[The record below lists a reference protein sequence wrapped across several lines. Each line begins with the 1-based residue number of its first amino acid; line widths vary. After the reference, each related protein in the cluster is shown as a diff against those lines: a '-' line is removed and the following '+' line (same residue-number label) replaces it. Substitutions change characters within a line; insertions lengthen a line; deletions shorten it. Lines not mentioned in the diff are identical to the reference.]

1 MKNKK
6 SKLYDSLFLSSRD
19 DIASNVAICDISMT
33 LDNSEVDKYS
43 NKLAN
48 YLKTENLS
56 KGDVVAILAEK
67 SSYSIIAVFA
77 IMKIGA
83 TFLILDK
90 EDSNKRNSFKLNETK
105 SKLLIS
111 DFKFRNNAND
121 LVKDCKIKKLIINQ
135 ESNCKDKIISDF
147 SVNILKASK
156 KPIKQSVYDDDV
168 AYILYTSGSTGMPK
182 GAMITYGSIYPLI
195 AYTVNRFNLNTSD
208 KILFT
213 VPMMFDVSIWD
224 IFISRLS
231 GAELVIPIT
240 ISVIPSLLKQIEE
253 KKITYFYAVS
263 TLLIL
268 FSDTFSNI
276 DSYNLKSVKT
286 IIFGAS
292 ICPSSTIFSLMKNF
306 SSASFYN
313 CYGTVETSVAQTFYR
328 VTNSDHHYNI
338 SLPIGASFE
347 GVNYH
352 ILKENG
358 KLAKKNEVGE
368 IIIDGP
374 NIMKGYVNQPT
385 LTNSVI
391 KDAPKKSG
399 LKNKVYFTGDL
410 ARIDNHGQ
418 SIVIGRKDDQIK
430 SGSKRIEL
438 DEIQLTVNNHEN
450 VLEVAVIAIPD
461 PILENKIKALVV
473 LKKNCQLKSND
484 IHNYCKASLPP
495 YMVPHLIEIV
505 KKIPKNRSGKIDR
518 KLILQ
523 NTINSS
529 ESIFIETSRKKL
541 RKVTP
546 GEQYNGTKNNI
557 LSERLVYLT
566 ELDSSGLS
574 EIYEYSKEPM
584 FYRFME
590 YNCHQSKE
598 DTNLYIKSLINK
610 TKKVYPDFEAMYW
623 YIRLIP
629 SGKIIGTIGIVDID
643 YNRRIAS
650 FGSGISPKYWGK
662 GYALEANQLLVKYFF
677 EILKMDKLIAI
688 LNIDNKPS
696 EGILKS
702 LRFIKEGTL
711 KNHLRKYDGTRQ
723 NAFLYGL
730 LRSDYEKFEDKDHYV
745 KLTQTMKKLS
755 IKALGE
761 IFNETFNIPANSI
774 KKNLK
779 MDNISEWDSM
789 GHINLIISL
798 ESLTNL
804 KFNGEEIAYMTSI
817 NKIIEIVNDRLEE
830 YDAKNN

>member
-374 NIMKGYVNQPT
+374 NIMKGYVNQP
-385 LTNSVI
+385 
-391 KDAPKKSG
+391 
-399 LKNKVYFTGDL
+399 YFTHPFNY
-410 ARIDNHGQ
+410 RY
-418 SIVIGRKDDQIK
+418 
-430 SGSKRIEL
+430 
-438 DEIQLTVNNHEN
+438 VN
-450 VLEVAVIAIPD
+450 
-461 PILENKIKALVV
+461 
-473 LKKNCQLKSND
+473 SN
-484 IHNYCKASLPP
+484 YA
-495 YMVPHLIEIV
+495 
-505 KKIPKNRSGKIDR
+505 
-518 KLILQ
+518 
-523 NTINSS
+523 
-529 ESIFIETSRKKL
+529 
-541 RKVTP
+541 
-546 GEQYNGTKNNI
+546 
-557 LSERLVYLT
+557 
-566 ELDSSGLS
+566 
-574 EIYEYSKEPM
+574 
-584 FYRFME
+584 
-590 YNCHQSKE
+590 
-598 DTNLYIKSLINK
+598 NLY
-610 TKKVYPDFEAMYW
+610 
-623 YIRLIP
+623 
-629 SGKIIGTIGIVDID
+629 
-643 YNRRIAS
+643 
-650 FGSGISPKYWGK
+650 
-662 GYALEANQLLVKYFF
+662 
-677 EILKMDKLIAI
+677 
-688 LNIDNKPS
+688 
-696 EGILKS
+696 
-702 LRFIKEGTL
+702 
-711 KNHLRKYDGTRQ
+711 
-723 NAFLYGL
+723 
-730 LRSDYEKFEDKDHYV
+730 
-745 KLTQTMKKLS
+745 
-755 IKALGE
+755 
-761 IFNETFNIPANSI
+761 
-774 KKNLK
+774 
-779 MDNISEWDSM
+779 
-789 GHINLIISL
+789 
-798 ESLTNL
+798 
-804 KFNGEEIAYMTSI
+804 
-817 NKIIEIVNDRLEE
+817 
-830 YDAKNN
+830 